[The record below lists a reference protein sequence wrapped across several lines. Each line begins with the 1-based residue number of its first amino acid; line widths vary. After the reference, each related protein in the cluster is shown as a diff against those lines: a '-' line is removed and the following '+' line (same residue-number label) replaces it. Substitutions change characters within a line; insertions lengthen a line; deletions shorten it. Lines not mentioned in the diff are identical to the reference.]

1 MATLKEFAKEFTP
14 SQMKNIADL
23 EVVRTDQEIKE
34 EKRQNKEGEEYVV
47 KFVVV
52 NDEEY
57 RVPSSVIEQLKMFL
71 ESRPELKTFQ
81 VKKSG
86 QGLNTK
92 YQVIPLD

>member
-14 SQMKNIADL
+14 QQMKNIADL
-23 EVVRTDQEIKE
+23 EVVRTDQEIME
-34 EKRQNKEGEEYVV
+34 ETRKNKDGEDYVV
-47 KFVVV
+47 KFIVID
-52 NDEEY
+52 NEEY
-57 RVPSSVIEQLKMFL
+57 RVPASVIEQLKMFL
-71 ESRPELKTFQ
+71 ESRDLKTFQ